1 MNFPEIPTGEVFR
14 MKNMPEDRW
23 SLLDHAEI
31 TRYLFH
37 PRSEDLIL
45 HGMSPERD
53 IFIPVGANA
62 MIGACFHTVSKDGAN
77 ILFFHGN
84 GEIVADYY
92 DLGEIYNRMGINFLA
107 ADYRGYGRSTG
118 SPCVSAMMRDCHS
131 IFAFTRNW
139 LKENAYTGPLIVMG
153 RSLGSA
159 SALELADAYRD
170 QMDALIVESG
180 FAFAIPLLRLLGVS
194 FSAIAFEEKQG
205 FANLEKIR
213 NFGRPVLLIHAEHDH
228 IIPFSDGQALYDAC
242 GSSDKTLVRIPGADH
257 NTLLHAGFSAYMKAV
272 KTLTEKAALL
282 G

>member
-1 MNFPEIPTGEVFR
+1 
-14 MKNMPEDRW
+14 MKNMPA
-23 SLLDHAEI
+23 LLDRAEV
-31 TRYLFH
+31 THCLFH

-45 HGMSPERD
+45 YGMSPDRD
-53 IFIPVGANA
+53 IFIPVEDNA
-62 MIGACFHTVSKDGAN
+62 VIGACFHMCSRNAAN

-92 DLGEIYNRMGINFLA
+92 DMGKIYNSMDINFLA
-107 ADYRGYGRSTG
+107 VDYRGYGRSTG
-118 SPCVSAMMRDCHS
+118 SPCASAMMRDCHT
-131 IFAFTRNW
+131 IFAFTCNW

-159 SALELADAYRD
+159 SALELADAYRN
-170 QMDALIVESG
+170 QMDGLIVESG
-180 FAFAIPLLRLLGVS
+180 FAFAVPLLRMLGVP
-194 FSAIAFEEKQG
+194 FHATDFDERQG

-213 NFGRPVLLIHAEHDH
+213 NFDKPVLIIHAQYDH

-242 GSSDKTLVRIPGADH
+242 GSSDKTLLRIPGADH

-272 KTLTEKAALL
+272 KTLAEKALRP